1 MKRIL
6 ITLLLIITATLT
18 ACNSQEDT
26 TPADQRRTPVETAQV
41 QQDNFIIDRKIV
53 GRATTDLPTPVL
65 PSTPGELV
73 TLNVA
78 KGDRVEAGET
88 VGVVD
93 PGDQGNQVELQQVA
107 VRQAQSQLENARTQ
121 YDQAVEGVKTAEEQV
136 NIARQGINAETEQ
149 AMEAARDQLESAQ
162 LIAKQSKELAE
173 EGTIPQS
180 MYEEAQA
187 RADQAQKQFNQT
199 SDQGGISSTA
209 VAESEAQVE
218 QAEQAVA
225 ETESAVEQ
233 AELGLEQAQ
242 IQLANAQEQR
252 ENEAVIAP
260 KSGEVAS
267 VEFSEGDNVSNQ
279 QPFATIVRLNPMTI
293 TASVTDQQLS
303 LFEKGKELEVEVST
317 LEETVTATIDYV
329 PSVPNDTN
337 LYPVEATVN
346 NDEEAIKPGMM
357 ASFLLPETVVEDTL
371 IVPTDAVVQ
380 QGTESYVYQLVEDE
394 VERIDIEVVEAQ
406 SDRTAIRGD
415 LTSGAEVV
423 TSGQLTLTDGAKVE
437 VMKEDD

>member
-1 MKRIL
+1 
-6 ITLLLIITATLT
+6 
-18 ACNSQEDT
+18 
-26 TPADQRRTPVETAQV
+26 
-41 QQDNFIIDRKIV
+41 
-53 GRATTDLPTPVL
+53 
-65 PSTPGELV
+65 
-73 TLNVA
+73 
-78 KGDRVEAGET
+78 
-88 VGVVD
+88 
-93 PGDQGNQVELQQVA
+93 
-107 VRQAQSQLENARTQ
+107 
-121 YDQAVEGVKTAEEQV
+121 
-136 NIARQGINAETEQ
+136 
-149 AMEAARDQLESAQ
+149 MEAARDQLESAQ